1 MAKRP
6 SLGSRPVNLRAEPE
20 PPARYL
26 APEDD
31 EGDPVAE
38 AALDA
43 ALAHLKSFRGGKP
56 GPHFA
61 KDFLGA
67 LDQLEQII
75 GEQDEWAGT
84 KDRLRNAG
92 RSKADMARQGLN
104 EHLAWIDSTNLTDVE
119 RAQATLHA
127 FSSRVDDLDPVEDRE
142 TIEAAQKM
150 FAAVNPP
157 TQDET

>member
-1 MAKRP
+1 MAHRP
-6 SLGSRPVNLRAEPE
+6 SLGSRPINLRPAEPE
-20 PPARYL
+20 QPID
-26 APEDD
+26 DD

-43 ALAHLKSFRGGKP
+43 ALAHLKSFRGGEP

-67 LDQLEQII
+67 LDQFEQII

-92 RSKADMARQGLN
+92 RSKADIARQGLD
-104 EHLAWIDSTNLTDVE
+104 EHLAWIDSTNLSDVE

-127 FSSRVDDLDPVEDRE
+127 YSSRVSDLDPELDRE
-142 TIEAAQKM
+142 TIDAANKM
-150 FAAVNPP
+150 FAAVNPNI
-157 TQDET
+157 QENE